1 VGWLT
6 TLLTGGVYPAQA
18 VLFAYLVTELLNPNI
33 PAMRSRA
40 NFLSLW
46 WLIIAIIEFCAYSL
60 QTWGFGYASEKMVR
74 RVRFESFR
82 AILRQEIAFF
92 DRSEHST
99 GSLTTMLSTEAT
111 SMAGLSG
118 VNLGAILTVLVN
130 LTSGIIVSYLSR
142 PPTPPYSHTPTT

>member
-1 VGWLT
+1 
-6 TLLTGGVYPAQA
+6 
-18 VLFAYLVTELLNPNI
+18 
-33 PAMRSRA
+33 MRSRA

-92 DRSEHST
+92 DRTEHST

-130 LTSGIIVSYLSR
+130 LTSGIIVSYIP
-142 PPTPPYSHTPTT
+142 PPTHTHQSPDNILLWRRVTDLVG